1 MIRFDV
7 RWTDR
12 GRQMAES
19 ERHLERS
26 KHRLAVAWLSCSLAL
41 ATLTCSPPPTMPE
54 GDILTP
60 IASSQSCSKGIHHD
74 FQAYWDC
81 EQVVVVGAPSTIL
94 SEVSAAVDLW
104 NAAIWHVGLV
114 GMPAFLAQIA
124 GTDTLIGSP
133 AVREFA
139 VCPPGETEYSRFKV
153 PPDET
158 PDTVFGCA
166 P

>member
-1 MIRFDV
+1 VIRFDV

-94 SEVSAAVDLW
+94 SEV
-104 NAAIWHVGLV
+104 
-114 GMPAFLAQIA
+114 
-124 GTDTLIGSP
+124 
-133 AVREFA
+133 REFA